1 MDGGQ
6 QTNRAHRPAK
16 APKKGPEKGKNP
28 KAFAPASFRRAE
40 KQARRNVEKDQTRL
54 HVPAVD
60 RTFGGTAGQGGKNV
74 ETEVPP
80 VIVAIMGPSG
90 VGKTTLIRSLVRR
103 FTKNTMVD
111 IKGPVT
117 IVSGKHRRLTLIEVP
132 NDLGAMVDAAKVA
145 DLVLLMIDGSFGFEM
160 ETFEALSALSS
171 HGLPK
176 IISVLTHLDLVK
188 SPAALKAQKKRLKN
202 RFWTEVYDGAKMFY
216 LSGVMNGRYPDREIL
231 NLTRFISVAKFR
243 PLTFRNTHS
252 YFLTDRFE
260 DITSRETIR
269 KDPKADRTI
278 AVFGYL
284 RGVPLRPPGPT
295 NSVRVHIPGAGTDAF
310 EVSRMLELID
320 PCPLPTK
327 DSEKKRK
334 MGDRNKVAYAPMS
347 GGGGQ
352 GVTWDGERVWIN
364 TSGHFSKRRT
374 EDDQQEGD
382 FVDSEGVKMVLDLQ
396 DANNTLADSVA
407 NSEIR
412 LFGSSTKPLT
422 AEDYQPEAS
431 GSGSGRKR
439 RAAFNDAVGEH
450 DGADFENDDPEDEE
464 EDQDLGEDDFDT
476 DSEAELE
483 GEEGEDLPFEVEG
496 SRKSA
501 EGRRRA
507 GSTSASTAEG
517 LRTEDVAY
525 AESDSDLDLGA
536 DEEDRGFGS
545 EDEDFDEEEDEDE
558 QGPEWKK
565 NLAARAAANLAGV
578 QRKQNLMRLIYNS
591 VLTPE
596 QIAAGETQD
605 TVAAAEER
613 DAIREAGG
621 DVEDDDDD
629 LFRLAGNGRSP
640 EDDEDQF
647 RAPSNGNIANLS
659 VWEDEEFLDSIRH
672 LFITGATEGNGENK
686 YEEEGGDFEDLEG
699 GGGAGNGFKSAFDE
713 DDDDGVKETDE
724 ERKARELAEKK
735 EQLKRKFD
743 AEYDDDE
750 DEDKMDFYA
759 EQKAEIER
767 KLQATKD
774 EFAEDDAETRALVE
788 GHRPGTYVRMEIPN
802 VPYEL
807 VENFNP
813 RIPMIVGHLLAHEES
828 FGFVQVRIKKHRWFP
843 KILKTNDPLIFSI
856 GWRRFQ
862 TVPIYSLDDGTRN
875 RMLKY
880 TPEHMHCLAT
890 FYGPISAPNTGFC
903 AFNKLG
909 NESPAFRISA
919 TGVVTDINGT
929 TQIVKK
935 LKLTGTPYK
944 IFKNTAFIKDMFNSS
959 LEIAK
964 FEGAYLRTVSG
975 IRGQV
980 KKALAKPEGC
990 FRAAFE
996 DKVLMSDIV
1005 FLRAWY
1011 QIKPRQYYN
1020 PVASLLLRDKTTWK
1034 GMRLTGEVRRDEGMK
1049 TPGDVNSLYKPI
1061 VRETRRFNTLKV
1073 PRKLQSSLPYASK
1086 PKLMLPQRNQTY
1098 MQKRAVVMEP
1108 EEKKALALL
1117 QQAQAIQRAAATK
1130 RAEAKSEKKEAR
1142 QKKLDKVAEKRGDKE
1157 KQEKKEFFAEQGRK
1171 EKAKASSSR
1180 YAKKPRRE

>member
-176 IISVLTHLDLVK
+176 IISILTHLDLVK

-231 NLTRFISVAKFR
+231 NLSRFISVAKFR

-252 YFLTDRFE
+252 YFLADRFE

-269 KDPKADRTI
+269 KDPKADRTV

-284 RGVPLRPPGPT
+284 RGVPLRPPGPS

-310 EVSRMLELID
+310 EVTRMLELID

-352 GVTWDGERVWIN
+352 GVTWDGEKVWIN

-374 EDDQQEGD
+374 EDDQEEGD

-412 LFGSSTKPLT
+412 LFGSSTKALT

-431 GSGSGRKR
+431 GSGSSPRKR

-450 DGADFENDDPEDEE
+450 DGAHFENDDDEE
-464 EDQDLGEDDFDT
+464 EDEGELGEDDFDT
-476 DSEAELE
+476 DSEADDAE
-483 GEEGEDLPFEVEG
+483 GAEGEDLPFEVEG

-507 GSTSASTAEG
+507 GATSAAAEG
-517 LRTEDVAY
+517 SRTEDVPY
-525 AESDSDLDLGA
+525 AESDSDLDLGDDEDA
-536 DEEDRGFGS
+536 IGGVGFDDEEGLGGS
-545 EDEDFDEEEDEDE
+545 DEEDEDE
-558 QGPEWKK
+558 QGPEWKR

-613 DAIREAGG
+613 DAMREAGG
-621 DVEDDDDD
+621 EVEDDE
-629 LFRLAGNGRSP
+629 LFRLAGNGRSA
-640 EDDEDQF
+640 EDDEDRF
-647 RAPSNGNIANLS
+647 RAPMNGSVANLS

-672 LFITGATEGNGENK
+672 LFITGAKETNGENT

-699 GGGAGNGFKSAFDE
+699 GGGTKFVSAFDGDE
-713 DDDDGVKETDE
+713 DPQEDDE
-724 ERKARELAEKK
+724 ERKARELADKK

-767 KLQATKD
+767 KLQATKA

-807 VENFNP
+807 IENFNP

-828 FGFVQVRIKKHRWFP
+828 FGFVQVRIKKHRWHP

-903 AFNKLG
+903 AFNRLG
-909 NESPAFRISA
+909 NESPSFRISA

-944 IFKNTAFIKDMFNSS
+944 IFKNTAFIKDMFNTS

-990 FRAAFE
+990 YRAAFE

-1034 GMRLTGEVRRDEGMK
+1034 GMRLTGEVRRDEGLK

-1108 EEKKALALL
+1108 EEKKAMALL
-1117 QQAQAIQRAAATK
+1117 QQAQAIQRASAAK
-1130 RAEAKSEKKEAR
+1130 RAEAKSEKKEIR
-1142 QKKLDKVAEKRGDKE
+1142 QKKLDKISEKRGDKE
-1157 KQEKKEFFAEQGRK
+1157 KLEKKEFFAEQGRK

-1180 YAKKPRRE
+1180 YSKKPRRE